1 MEQENPFGFSFEI
14 SEFSLKIMMGSKPGL
29 SNFKHTVYQS
39 SESTFENSF
48 LRGEEDRRFGVMK
61 PSSVTSFS
69 FPITKRLNLVDLK
82 TLSFFRKSMFLRST
96 LKTFSS

>member
-14 SEFSLKIMMGSKPGL
+14 SEFSLKIMIGSKPGL

-48 LRGEEDRRFGVMK
+48 LRGEEEDRRFGVMK
-61 PSSVTSFS
+61 PGSVTSFS

-82 TLSFFRKSMFLRST
+82 ALSFFRKSN
-96 LKTFSS
+96 